1 MFIKSVL
8 YMCIHKLIP
17 QFKTKLTGQFQVH
30 VTIDILFFPTVYTNK
45 HFQHD
50 ILVFINFTKS
60 FILGRANK
68 FVKHFKDNQGKTS
81 NMINTYME

>member
-17 QFKTKLTGQFQVH
+17 QFKTMLTGQFQVH

-60 FILGRANK
+60 FILGQTSLLNTLK
-68 FVKHFKDNQGKTS
+68 VIKGKHQT
-81 NMINTYME
+81 